1 MSPKPS
7 TAGLGEQPAD
17 RPKARR
23 AESAPVSGSVWT
35 RPPRPTRRRLSLETI
50 VRTAIDLADAHGL
63 DAITIRRVAAE
74 LNARPMSLYSFMD
87 RKDDLIELMVDEILG
102 EMVLDEL
109 PQDWLAALHAIAAQ
123 TRAVGHRHPWLVA
136 AIMQRPALGPNAVRH
151 ADQSMT
157 AIAGLGL
164 EREQARTLLIAV
176 DAFTMGFGG
185 LELAGRSMRQR
196 DGLSE
201 SEWADSTGAY
211 LDGLSR
217 AGRTPHLAQLAEAP
231 ADDAF
236 AASLNWLL
244 SGFAASLGT
253 PADGARP

>member
-253 PADGARP
+253 PADRAHP